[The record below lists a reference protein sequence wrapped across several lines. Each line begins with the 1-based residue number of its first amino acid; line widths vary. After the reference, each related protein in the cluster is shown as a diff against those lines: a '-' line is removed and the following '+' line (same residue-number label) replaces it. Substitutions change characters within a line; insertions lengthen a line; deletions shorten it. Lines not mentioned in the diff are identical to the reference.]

1 MEFSV
6 KNVEKIIGIENLTE
20 KDAKAIWDY
29 WKKNKF
35 IIPEN
40 LNNPEE
46 YEALGDIHIENTF
59 EDMINWQYDCKTP
72 YEMLGASDKIE
83 DYKEYLELED
93 KGIII
98 FFYAVEF

>member
-6 KNVEKIIGIENLTE
+6 KNVEKITRIDDLTE
-20 KDAKAIWDY
+20 KDAKTIWNY

-46 YEALGDIHIENTF
+46 YEALGDIHIEKSF
-59 EDMINWQYDCKTP
+59 EDMINWQFEDYTP
-72 YEMLGASDKIE
+72 FDMLGVSDKIE
-83 DYKEYLELED
+83 DHKDYLYLEDED
-93 KGIII
+93 NVM
-98 FFYAVEF
+98 FFYSMA